1 MNLARYVL
9 AMRKMSDK
17 FIYNNSIS
25 GYEVQF
31 IPLERRMVERRA
43 PARMAALP
51 AGPRKER
58 RRTGGRRNKGTS
70 YSPNFMAH
78 VAVAALRGDRT
89 PAEVAQQYGVH
100 PDQIANWKVWLLNWV
115 LQIFGEFEGIAP
127 RDKND

>member
-1 MNLARYVL
+1 MCSIQNMAE
-9 AMRKMSDK
+9 K

-31 IPLERRMVERRA
+31 IPLERREVDRRA
-43 PARMAALP
+43 PARNAALP
-51 AGPRKER
+51 AGLAKER
-58 RRTGGRRNKGTS
+58 RRFGGRRNKGTS

-100 PDQIANWKVWLLNWV
+100 PDQIANWKVWLLSWV
-115 LQIFGEFEGIAP
+115 LQIFGEFEGNAP
-127 RDKND
+127 PDKKD

>member
-1 MNLARYVL
+1 
-9 AMRKMSDK
+9 MRTIQQMSDK

-43 PARMAALP
+43 PSGMATLLT
-51 AGPRKER
+51 GLRKER
-58 RRTGGRRNKGTS
+58 RRYGGRRNKGTS

-89 PAEVAQQYGVH
+89 TAEVAQQYGVH
-100 PDQIANWKVWLLNWV
+100 PDQIANWKAWLLSWV
-115 LQIFGEFEGIAP
+115 VQIFGEFEGIAP
-127 RDKND
+127 RDKKD